1 MDYGAM
7 YIKWAK
13 FAEENAETDGK
24 LPKYQ
29 ESMEVGA
36 LNKATDAPAFNEAK
50 GYGNNS
56 LKVYVNKFKEN
67 VINIEVTEI
76 YRLVLSEISGAA
88 IEEGTHKNM
97 RFRTSDKAPYGGLGF
112 FINKILDDGRDV
124 CMGIFYPKVKA
135 MLQGTEYNTN
145 GENITLTTG
154 KLQFTGAA
162 AMSDDWKIESDY
174 FETQEEAK
182 AWVDGMFTGE
192 STDIGKDE
200 AGGTPEA
207 QSAPA
212 RTSGKASQV

>member
-7 YIKWAK
+7 YIKWGQ
-13 FAEENAETDGK
+13 FAEENAEVAGK

-29 ESMEVGA
+29 ESVEIGA

-50 GYGNNS
+50 GYGSNS

-67 VINIEVTEI
+67 LINVEVTDI
-76 YRLVLSEISGAA
+76 ARPVMSAMTGAA

-97 RFRTSDKAPYGGLGF
+97 RFRNSDKAPYGGLGF
-112 FINKILDDGRDV
+112 FVNKILDDGSDV

-145 GENITLTTG
+145 GENITLATG
-154 KLQFTGAA
+154 KLRFTGAA
-162 AMSDDWKIESDY
+162 AMTGDWKIESPY
-174 FETQEEAK
+174 FDTEDEAK
-182 AWVDGMFTGE
+182 AWVDGMFTGA
-192 STDIGKDE
+192 STDIGKEE
-200 AGGTPEA
+200 AGGQPES

-212 RTSGKASQV
+212 KAAGKMSV

>member
-7 YIKWAK
+7 YIKWGQ
-13 FAEENAETDGK
+13 FAEENAEVPGK

-29 ESMEVGA
+29 ESVEVGA

-50 GYGNNS
+50 GYGSNS

-67 VINIEVTEI
+67 VIGIEVTEI
-76 YRLVLSEISGAA
+76 FRSVMSAISGAE
-88 IEEGTHKNM
+88 IEKGTHKNM

-135 MLQGTEYNTN
+135 MLQGTEYKTN
-145 GENITLTTG
+145 GENITLSTG

-162 AMSDDWKIESDY
+162 AMTGDWKIESDY
-174 FETQEEAK
+174 FDNEEDAK

-192 STDIGKDE
+192 STDIGKE
-200 AGGTPEA
+200 ESEGVPEL
-207 QSAPA
+207 QNAPA
-212 RTSGKASQV
+212 RAASKAAQV